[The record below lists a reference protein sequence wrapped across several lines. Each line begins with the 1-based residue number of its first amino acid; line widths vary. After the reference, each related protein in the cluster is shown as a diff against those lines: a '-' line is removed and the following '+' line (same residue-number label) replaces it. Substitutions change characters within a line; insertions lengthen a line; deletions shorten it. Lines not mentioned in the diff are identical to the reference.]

1 MRNEQPEEVPRG
13 SSATQQ
19 GSKSRLR
26 PTAIM
31 SRRSHSFR
39 LRAVRGFE
47 EVVSDTRKHHHEPSA
62 LQKCF
67 FCICEGRLC
76 LEYFCNKKK
85 NLVCDCTVQ
94 AVGGRALSALSTTR
108 GTSLKPG
115 YVNTHSPHS
124 HVHVS
129 GKKKTLFF
137 LFLFFFL
144 NEKQVVRINPAATLC
159 RSLTENP

>member
-26 PTAIM
+26 PAAIM
-31 SRRSHSFR
+31 SRRSHSFC

-47 EVVSDTRKHHHEPSA
+47 EVVSGTRKHATNHRHFKSVFSVFVKVVCVWNIFA
-62 LQKCF
+62 
-67 FCICEGRLC
+67 I
-76 LEYFCNKKK
+76 KK

-129 GKKKTLFF
+129 GKKKVIFFVLFF
-137 LFLFFFL
+137 
-144 NEKQVVRINPAATLC
+144 NEKQVVRINPAAALC
-159 RSLTENP
+159 CSLTENP

>member
-47 EVVSDTRKHHHEPSA
+47 EAVSDTRKHATSHRHFKSVFSVFV
-62 LQKCF
+62 KV
-67 FCICEGRLC
+67 
-76 LEYFCNKKK
+76 
-85 NLVCDCTVQ
+85 VCVWNIF
-94 AVGGRALSALSTTR
+94 AI
-108 GTSLKPG
+108 
-115 YVNTHSPHS
+115 
-124 HVHVS
+124 
-129 GKKKTLFF
+129 KKTLCVTV
-137 LFLFFFL
+137 
-144 NEKQVVRINPAATLC
+144 QC
-159 RSLTENP
+159 RLWEDGRYLRYRLHVEPP